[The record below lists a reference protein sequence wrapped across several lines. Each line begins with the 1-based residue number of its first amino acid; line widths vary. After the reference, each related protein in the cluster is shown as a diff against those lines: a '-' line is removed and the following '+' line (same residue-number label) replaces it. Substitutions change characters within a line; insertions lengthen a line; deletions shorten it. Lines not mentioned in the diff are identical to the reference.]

1 MTKRGCLALF
11 GALAMLSLHAEA
23 RGFEILRVRS
33 AAGIEAWLVE
43 DHRLPILSLAA
54 AWEGG
59 AGLDPKGMEGI
70 ALLTAGLLDEGAGR
84 LGADRFRA
92 ALEKHSVRLS
102 FQADHD
108 ALYLSMRSLSEKKE
122 EAFRLLRLAV
132 REPRFDSEAVERIRR
147 QILLNLA
154 RKTQYAEWEAR
165 RAFRRAL
172 FGDRP
177 YGRIKEGG
185 EDSLKRITPRALRSH
200 RRALLTSDRLTI
212 AVVGAI
218 TPEALAKAL
227 DEIFPPPR
235 QDAPPEKTTAPGIET
250 PPPAPLIK
258 NERILVARD
267 EPQSVIIVGGA
278 GLVRRDP
285 DFIAAA
291 LMSRILGGGLSSR
304 LMRRIRVQG
313 GLVYDIHTELIPHK
327 RAGLFLAQ
335 TQTRQGQGAETLALI
350 REEMRAMRMDGPTA
364 PELADAK
371 AYLIGAYDLRLDSSL
386 RLAENLLYLRRE
398 GLGMDYRT
406 RRRRL
411 IDSVRREDVLRAAR
425 RLLNP
430 DKMIAVITGAGE
442 KEVKGEKGEKGEEEE

>member
-1 MTKRGCLALF
+1 MTKRGGLALF

-154 RKTQYAEWEAR
+154 RKRQYAEWEAR

-200 RRALLTSDRLTI
+200 GRALLMSDRLTI

-235 QDAPPEKTTAPGIET
+235 QDAPPEKTTAPPLPSPK

-442 KEVKGEKGEKGEEEE
+442 KGEKEEKGEDKK